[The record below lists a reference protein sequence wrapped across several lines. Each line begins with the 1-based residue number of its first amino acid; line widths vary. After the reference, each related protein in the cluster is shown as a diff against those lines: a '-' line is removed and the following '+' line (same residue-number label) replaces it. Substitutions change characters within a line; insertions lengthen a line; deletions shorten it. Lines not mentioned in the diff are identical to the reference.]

1 MSIRYTVRC
10 RFENAGPGLPEQW
23 VKWLTDHHLAGVIAA
38 GATSA
43 EIIEMDAEVPTF
55 EVRYSFASRT
65 DWEHYLHHH
74 APRLRAEGLQR
85 FPPELGLVYERSVGR
100 LITST
105 SR

>member
-10 RFENAGPGLPEQW
+10 RFENARPGLPGQW
-23 VKWLTDHHLAGVIAA
+23 VQWLTDQHLAEVIAA
-38 GATSA
+38 GATAA

-65 DWEHYLHHH
+65 DWEQYLQNH
-74 APRLRAEGLQR
+74 APRLRAEGLQK
-85 FPPELGLVYERSVGR
+85 FPPELGLIYERSVGR